1 MRLTSSPNEMTY
13 SDLANEMIARVIFV
27 SSKDSIMPIL
37 KLMSTTTNRSTELI
51 KIGDIPDDQ
60 AVQFL
65 MKKGIKVKDAKQLVQ

>member
-1 MRLTSSPNEMTY
+1 MTY

-37 KLMSTTTNRSTELI
+37 KLMSTTTNRSTE
-51 KIGDIPDDQ
+51 PDDQ